1 MDKYVTGAVIRRLRE
16 NKKMTQEELAEKI
29 FVSSKAVSKWETGQ
43 GFPDISLMEPLA
55 KALDISVI
63 ELLSGEDVR
72 NRNRSS
78 NVSRAKFYVC
88 PVCGNVIQSIGEA
101 VISCCG
107 ITLPPAIPEPA
118 DDVRTTSEPA
128 GDDRVVP
135 GSADDVHVIN
145 VEIVEDEYYVTLDHP
160 MTKDHY
166 ISFIAA
172 LSDQGIQFVKLYP
185 EGNAE
190 ARFKRSRVEKLYAY
204 CNRHGLFQVKPGRAH
219 RPANTES

>member
-29 FVSSKAVSKWETGQ
+29 FVSGKAVSKWETGQ

-118 DDVRTTSEPA
+118 DDARAGSEPA
-128 GDDRVVP
+128 DD
-135 GSADDVHVIN
+135 AHFMNI
-145 VEIVEDEYYVTLDHP
+145 EIVEDEYYVTLDHP

-190 ARFKRSRVEKLYAY
+190 ARFKRNRVEKLYAY
-204 CNRHGLFQVKPGRAH
+204 CNRHGLFQVKPGRAR
-219 RPANTES
+219 RPASAGS